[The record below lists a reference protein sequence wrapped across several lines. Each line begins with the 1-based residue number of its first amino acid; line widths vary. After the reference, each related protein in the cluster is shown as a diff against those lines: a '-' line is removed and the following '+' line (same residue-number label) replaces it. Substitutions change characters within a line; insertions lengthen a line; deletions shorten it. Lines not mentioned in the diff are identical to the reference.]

1 MDWITQEN
9 NLSRPYFTRDNGGFL
24 QGGKPYNSSVNA
36 LAEQANQQ
44 AMEVDDSVNVLMDAN
59 KRFCKICQ
67 TSTHWTNNCWSK
79 KSNNSSPYPMTRNQ
93 PAIDRS
99 TYQEEQK
106 FMGRR
111 NGRGG
116 GAGGKAGRN
125 NYTKQQQRFFKK
137 KNDEKGDVTSKIA
150 SMKNEETETTGK
162 NNN

>member
-1 MDWITQEN
+1 
-9 NLSRPYFTRDNGGFL
+9 
-24 QGGKPYNSSVNA
+24 
-36 LAEQANQQ
+36 
-44 AMEVDDSVNVLMDAN
+44 
-59 KRFCKICQ
+59 
-67 TSTHWTNNCWSK
+67 
-79 KSNNSSPYPMTRNQ
+79 MTRNQ

-99 TYQEEQK
+99 TYQEERN

-125 NYTKQQQRFFKK
+125 NYTKQQKKFFNK
-137 KNDEKGDVTSKIA
+137 KNDEKGDIASKIA